1 MSLVSRVK
9 RVFAGYGFRG
19 VLYRIYAVAADRWF
33 DFWYRVETC
42 RQVRLA
48 GLHIDSDNVDH
59 GHRYEAARVVEVRR
73 TLRQIQPLLPP
84 DARLV
89 DLGCGKGRIL
99 MIAAECG
106 YAGATG
112 IEFAAELCD
121 IGRKNLENF
130 RGRTQ
135 CAADLEIVHG
145 DVVLYEIGPRDMLFT
160 LFNPFDQSVTAQ
172 VASRLVE
179 SLTKYPRRVIVCLY
193 NTDTAELIERIT
205 SFRRIEESNH
215 FGYRVTLLSSE

>member
-1 MSLVSRVK
+1 MSALSRVK
-9 RVFAGYGFRG
+9 RVFAGHGIRG
-19 VLYRIYAVAADRWF
+19 VLYRIYAVVTDWWF
-33 DFWYRVETC
+33 DFRYGVETC

-48 GLHIDSDNVDH
+48 GLHIDSDNVSH

-73 TLRQIQPLLPP
+73 TLRQVRSLLPP

-89 DLGCGKGRIL
+89 ELGCGKGRIL

-112 IEFAAELCD
+112 VEFAAELCE
-121 IGRKNLENF
+121 ISKKNLEEF
-130 RGRTQ
+130 HKRTQ
-135 CAADLEIVHG
+135 CTAELKIVHG
-145 DVVLYEIGPRDMLFT
+145 DVVKYEIGPRDMLFT
-160 LFNPFDQSVTAQ
+160 LFNPFDESVTEQ
-172 VASRLVE
+172 VAGRLVE
-179 SLTKYPRRVIVCLY
+179 SLSKYPRRVIVCLY

-215 FGYRVTLLSSE
+215 FGYRVTLLSNE